1 MFFEKP
7 GSEDIRLNRC
17 FLRFIWCIA
26 ITGHSVN
33 RLIVNMTMND
43 CPLKACNIH
52 VADVLLSSVF
62 GALSD
67 LRI

>member
-1 MFFEKP
+1 MKTLDKT
-7 GSEDIRLNRC
+7 GA
-17 FLRFIWCIA
+17 WCVA
-26 ITGHSVN
+26 ITDYRVN
-33 RLIVNMTMND
+33 RLIVNMTKND

-52 VADVLLSSVF
+52 VANVLLSCVF